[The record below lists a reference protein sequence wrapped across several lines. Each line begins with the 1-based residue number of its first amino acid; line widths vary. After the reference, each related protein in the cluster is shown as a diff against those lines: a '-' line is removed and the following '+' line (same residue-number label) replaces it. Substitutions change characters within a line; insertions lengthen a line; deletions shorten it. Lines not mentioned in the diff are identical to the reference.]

1 MQCFRIFIILL
12 FHVEWPICIIHM
24 FYNLYACKPKNL
36 YLLFICTLL
45 IIFFQGLFVGKTTG
59 KVFVCQESDD
69 YQEQSI
75 TCVGY
80 SMEHFL
86 TVGPQRLLEYNK
98 PQCMFDNCYGCFDPL
113 LKDRVFGSMGL
124 PTKQ

>member
-1 MQCFRIFIILL
+1 MN
-12 FHVEWPICIIHM
+12 PIH
-24 FYNLYACKPKNL
+24 
-36 YLLFICTLL
+36 L
-45 IIFFQGLFVGKTTG
+45 IIIDNNLIHHGYSQLSLTSGYLFQGLFVGKSTG
-59 KVFVCQESDD
+59 KLFVCKESDD
-69 YQEQSI
+69 YQEQHI

-113 LKDRVFGSMGL
+113 IKDRVLGSMGL
-124 PTKQ
+124 PTKP